1 MEETVQTYQPE
12 EKTMGGLSKVVNIFF
27 EPRKVFQSLKI
38 KPTWLVSVIIMAVLG
53 MGFFYYTFPYIM
65 NEQVQNIRD
74 NDRIPE
80 QAKLEIIEKM
90 KEAQHP
96 PIWQMAIAP
105 VGTLI
110 YLVIVAAVLFFVF
123 NVLMGGDSGF
133 RRVFSVYCYSSLVA
147 IPSMIVKF
155 PLVMMKGNINV
166 QTSLGLL
173 LSPDAKGS
181 FLHSVLSSFDIFN
194 VWQVILVS
202 MGLGV
207 MYKFST
213 KKAFTTVAI
222 LWIIWI
228 LAKSG
233 LGSIFGGGGGLLGI

>member
-1 MEETVQTYQPE
+1 MEETVQTVQPE
-12 EKTMGGLSKVVNIFF
+12 ESTMGGLSKVVNIFF

-38 KPTWLVSVIIMAVLG
+38 KPTWLVPVIIVAVLG

-80 QAKLEIIEKM
+80 EHKERIIERIR
-90 KEAQHP
+90 EAEHP
-96 PIWQMAIAP
+96 PLWQMAIAP
-105 VGTLI
+105 AGTLI
-110 YLVIVAAVLFFVF
+110 SLIIVAAVLFFVF

-133 RRVFSVYCYSSLVA
+133 RRVFSVYCYSSLIA
-147 IPSMIVKF
+147 IPAIIVKF

-181 FLHSVLSSFDIFN
+181 FLYSVLSSFDVFTL
-194 VWQVILVS
+194 WQVILVS

-213 KKAFTTVAI
+213 KKSFTTVAI
-222 LWIIWI
+222 LWVIWI
-228 LAKSG
+228 FAKSG
-233 LGSIFGGGGGLLGI
+233 LSGVFGGGMFGI

>member
-27 EPRKVFQSLKI
+27 EPRKVFESLKI
-38 KPTWLVSVIIMAVLG
+38 KPTWLVPVIIVAVLG

-65 NEQVQNIRD
+65 KEQVQNIRD

-80 QAKLEIIEKM
+80 EHKERIIERM
-90 KEAQHP
+90 TEAEHP

-105 VGTLI
+105 AGTLV
-110 YLVIVAAVLFFVF
+110 YVVIVAAVLFFVF

-133 RRVFSVYCYSSLVA
+133 RRVFSVFCYSSLVA

-155 PLVMMKGNINV
+155 PLVMMKGNVNV

-194 VWQVILVS
+194 LWQVILVS

-207 MYKFST
+207 IYKFST

-228 LAKSG
+228 LARSG

>member
-27 EPRKVFQSLKI
+27 EPRKVFESLKI
-38 KPTWLVSVIIMAVLG
+38 KPTWLVPVIIVAVLG

-65 NEQVQNIRD
+65 KEQVQNIRD

-80 QAKLEIIEKM
+80 EHKERIIERM
-90 KEAQHP
+90 TEAEHP

-105 VGTLI
+105 AGTLV
-110 YLVIVAAVLFFVF
+110 YVVIVAAVLFFVF

-133 RRVFSVYCYSSLVA
+133 RRVFSVFCYSSLVA

-155 PLVMMKGNINV
+155 PLVMMKGNVNV

-207 MYKFST
+207 LYKFST
-213 KKAFTTVAI
+213 KKAFTTVVI

-233 LGSIFGGGGGLLGI
+233 FSSILGGGGGLIGI

>member
-27 EPRKVFQSLKI
+27 EPRRVFQSLKI
-38 KPTWLVSVIIMAVLG
+38 KPTWLVPVIIVAVLG

-80 QAKLEIIEKM
+80 EHKERIIEGM
-90 KEAQHP
+90 TEAEHP
-96 PIWQMAIAP
+96 PVWQLAIAP
-105 VGTLI
+105 AGTLV
-110 YLVIVAAVLFFVF
+110 YVVIVAAVLFFVF

-133 RRVFSVYCYSSLVA
+133 RRVFSVFCYSSLVA

-155 PLVMMKGNINV
+155 PLVMMKGNVNV

-194 VWQVILVS
+194 AWQVILVS

-207 MYKFST
+207 IYKFST

>member
-1 MEETVQTYQPE
+1 MEETVQTVQPQE
-12 EKTMGGLSKVVNIFF
+12 STMGGLSKVVNIFF
-27 EPRKVFQSLKI
+27 EPRKVFESLKI
-38 KPTWLVSVIIMAVLG
+38 KPTWLVPVIIVAVLG

-80 QAKLEIIEKM
+80 EHKERIIERI
-90 KEAQHP
+90 KEAEHP

-105 VGTLI
+105 AGTLV
-110 YLVIVAAVLFFVF
+110 YVVIVAAVLFFVF

-133 RRVFSVYCYSSLVA
+133 RRVFSVFCYSSLVA

-155 PLVMMKGNINV
+155 PLVMMKGNVNV

-173 LSPDAKGS
+173 LSPEAKGS
-181 FLHSVLSSFDIFN
+181 FLHSVLSSLDIFN
-194 VWQVILVS
+194 LWQVILVS
-202 MGLGV
+202 IGLGV

-233 LGSIFGGGGGLLGI
+233 LGSVFGGGGGLLGI

>member
-133 RRVFSVYCYSSLVA
+133 RRVFSVYCYSALVA
-147 IPSMIVKF
+147 IPAMIVKY

-228 LAKSG
+228 LTKSG

>member
-1 MEETVQTYQPE
+1 MEETVQTVQPQE
-12 EKTMGGLSKVVNIFF
+12 SAMGGLSKVVNIFF
-27 EPRKVFQSLKI
+27 EPRKVFESLKI
-38 KPTWLVSVIIMAVLG
+38 KPTWLVPVIIVAVLG

-80 QAKLEIIEKM
+80 EHKERIIERI
-90 KEAQHP
+90 KEAEHP

-105 VGTLI
+105 AGTLV
-110 YLVIVAAVLFFVF
+110 YVVIVAAVLFFVF

-133 RRVFSVYCYSSLVA
+133 RRVFSVFCYSSLVA

-155 PLVMMKGNINV
+155 PLVMMKGNVNV

-173 LSPDAKGS
+173 LSPEAKGS
-181 FLHSVLSSFDIFN
+181 FLHSVLSSLDIFN
-194 VWQVILVS
+194 LWQVILVS
-202 MGLGV
+202 IGLGV

-233 LGSIFGGGGGLLGI
+233 LGSVFGGGGGLLGI

>member
-1 MEETVQTYQPE
+1 
-12 EKTMGGLSKVVNIFF
+12 
-27 EPRKVFQSLKI
+27 
-38 KPTWLVSVIIMAVLG
+38 
-53 MGFFYYTFPYIM
+53 
-65 NEQVQNIRD
+65 
-74 NDRIPE
+74 
-80 QAKLEIIEKM
+80 M

-233 LGSIFGGGGGLLGI
+233 LGSVFGGGGGLLGI

>member
-1 MEETVQTYQPE
+1 MEETVQTGPPE
-12 EKTMGGLSKVVNIFF
+12 EKTMGGVSKFFNIFF
-27 EPRKVFQSLKI
+27 EPKRVFQSLKI
-38 KPTWLVSVIIMAVLG
+38 KPTWLVPVIIVAVLG

-65 NEQVQNIRD
+65 NEQVQKIRD

-80 QAKLEIIEKM
+80 EQKERIIERIT
-90 KEAQHP
+90 EAEHP

-105 VGTLI
+105 AGTLI
-110 YLVIVAAVLFFVF
+110 ALVIVAAVLFFVF

-133 RRVFSVYCYSSLVA
+133 RRVFSVYCYSSLIAVPA
-147 IPSMIVKF
+147 MIVKF

-181 FLHSVLSSFDIFN
+181 FLHSVLSSFDIFTI
-194 VWQVILVS
+194 WQVILVS

-207 MYKFST
+207 IYKFST
-213 KKAFTTVAI
+213 QKAFTTVVI
-222 LWIIWI
+222 LWIVWI

-233 LGSIFGGGGGLLGI
+233 LGSLFGGGGGLLGI